1 MNGAGLAAA
10 PMPKESWSR
19 RRAKRIFDAF
29 GKGGTVP
36 DAIILR
42 NGVEPHVDLSFFYAT
57 GIPSG
62 IFEGGMCVLHRDGAV
77 DVFSSVLEEESARQ
91 AGTGFRL
98 RIPKR
103 RGEEEKLLQRVLDGR
118 KRLTIGINSPELTHR
133 DYRVLRKYL
142 PKARFMDASRAILRA
157 RMIKDPEEIEKI
169 RAACKISSRVAREIP
184 TWLRQGVSEAEIA
197 AEINYRSQRYGGQ
210 GPSFD
215 TISAFGANAAEP
227 HYTALTARLRPNRFT
242 LFDYGTRYQR
252 YCSDITRTFFF
263 GRPSAKDRRMYEVVE
278 KAQQAAFEVIRA
290 GVQGKQPHLAAERV
304 INASEFKGRF
314 IHGLGHGLG
323 LAVHDGGGLSG
334 ASELVLEEGMVM
346 TVEPGVYLPG
356 YGGVRIE
363 DDVLITRKGFRFLT
377 DAPREF
383 QTV

>member
-1 MNGAGLAAA
+1 MARN
-10 PMPKESWSR
+10 SWSR
-19 RRAKRIFDAF
+19 QRARRIFEAF
-29 GKGGTVP
+29 AAKNRPTP

-42 NGVEPHVDLSFFYAT
+42 NGVEPHIDLSFFYAT

-62 IFEGGMCVLHRDGAV
+62 IFEGGMCILHQDGAV
-77 DVFSSVLEEESARQ
+77 DVFSSVLEEESARK

-103 RGEEEKLLQRVLDGR
+103 RGDEQRMLATLLGGR
-118 KRLTIGINSPELTHR
+118 RRPVIGINSPELTHR

-142 PKARFMDASRAILRA
+142 PKARFMDASHAILRA
-157 RMIKDPEEIEKI
+157 RMIKDADEVEKI
-169 RAACKISSRVAREIP
+169 RKACRISSRVAREIP
-184 TWLRQGVSEAEIA
+184 DLLQEGVGEAEIA
-197 AEINYRSQRYGGQ
+197 SEINYRSQKYGGQ

-227 HYTALTARLRPNRFT
+227 HYTALGARLRRNKFA

-263 GRPSAKDRRMYEVVE
+263 GRPNRKDRRMYEVV
-278 KAQQAAFEVIRA
+278 AQAQEAAFDVIRA
-290 GVQGKQPHLAAERV
+290 GVRGKEPHLAAEK
-304 INASEFKGRF
+304 IIDASEFRGRF

-363 DDVLITRKGFRFLT
+363 DDVLITRTGFRFLT

-383 QTV
+383 LTV